1 MKDKTTMQ
9 ANDLFLPD
17 TVQVFDRL
25 TGEYIGL
32 ITLRNCTPEER
43 EQIIN
48 KQFDKEEETANPNQL
63 SIF

>member
-1 MKDKTTMQ
+1 MKDKNTMQ
-9 ANDLFLPD
+9 SNDLFLPD

-32 ITLRNCTPEER
+32 ITLRNCTQEEK

-63 SIF
+63 NLF